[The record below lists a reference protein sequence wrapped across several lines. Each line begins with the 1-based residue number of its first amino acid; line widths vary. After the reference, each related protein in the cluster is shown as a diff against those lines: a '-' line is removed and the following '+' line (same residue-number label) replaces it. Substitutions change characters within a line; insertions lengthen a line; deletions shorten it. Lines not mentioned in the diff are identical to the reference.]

1 MRIQYPKLRNMAHT
15 TSLNVFTALKDQFF
29 SILFLHSIF
38 LYFIIVFLNMIKS
51 DASVYLNKTCI
62 INSKHTCG
70 TAV

>member
-15 TSLNVFTALKDQFF
+15 TSLNVSSAF
-29 SILFLHSIF
+29 SILVLHSIF

-70 TAV
+70 TTV